1 MNAFRTRNAFFL
13 ILGKREKTN
22 IQKVALNYYICEHF
36 YSWSGL
42 FSVQFC
48 KDISG
53 ILLFHVRLKNS
64 VHSGRIVWL
73 ELSLFNLSC
82 WIFFCYGCRYAILYR
97 QWIQCITFITICVPC
112 GRCMLLVEYSVWQW
126 SELLPNIILSQAQW
140 KTIWNCLISGLQPE
154 EITTGAISTVKFLP
168 RYSAV
173 FYFALAKKKL
183 RN

>member
-22 IQKVALNYYICEHF
+22 IQKVALNYYVCEHF

-82 WIFFCYGCRYAILYR
+82 WIFFCYRCRYVILYR

-140 KTIWNCLISGLQPE
+140 SKQSGIVWYRGCSQ
-154 EITTGAISTVKFLP
+154 
-168 RYSAV
+168 
-173 FYFALAKKKL
+173 KKL
-183 RN
+183 QLRQYPQLNFFLGIQRCFTLPLQKRN